1 MEESRKTRQYDAEF
15 KRNAVELYLS
25 SDKSLNQVSKDLGI
39 PEATV
44 HTWVIKYRN
53 GGKSSFGPKELPDH
67 EKEMLAL
74 KKELA
79 EITMERDILKKAIAI
94 FSRKK

>member
-1 MEESRKTRQYDAEF
+1 MQAPRKNRQYDAEF
-15 KRNAVELYLS
+15 KKNTVDLYLS
-25 SDKSLNQVSKDLGI
+25 SGKSLNQVGKDLGV

-44 HTWVIKYRN
+44 HTWVRKYRS
-53 GGKSSFGPKELPDH
+53 GGNSSFGPKELTTH

-74 KKELA
+74 KRQLA
-79 EITMERDILKKAIAI
+79 ETTMERDILKKAIAI